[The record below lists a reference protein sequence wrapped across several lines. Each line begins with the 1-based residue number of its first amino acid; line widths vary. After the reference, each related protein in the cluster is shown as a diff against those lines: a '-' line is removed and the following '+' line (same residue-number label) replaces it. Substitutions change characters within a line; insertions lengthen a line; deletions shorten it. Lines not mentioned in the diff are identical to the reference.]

1 MITERD
7 KFYGVVLRH
16 LTRHDGLSKVR
27 EVGDKAGHFC
37 LNDDAFLLV
46 KYSSSESAPWRF
58 TFRPDDIHTLIKDQ
72 NQGGL
77 FGGSYICLVCG
88 FESLCALR
96 EDEWS
101 ALLDLDVVEGQQTIS
116 VHRSP
121 RSLFEV
127 KATCGN
133 LDHKIPASRFPSL
146 VFE

>member
-1 MITERD
+1 MITQRD

-16 LTRHDGLSKVR
+16 LTRHNGSFKVR

-46 KYSSSESAPWRF
+46 KYSSSENSPWRF
-58 TFRPDDIHTLIKDQ
+58 TFCPGDVHTLVEGQ
-72 NQGGL
+72 NHGGL
-77 FGGSYICLVCG
+77 FGGSYVCLVCG

-101 ALLDLDVVEGQQTIS
+101 TLLELNTTKGQQTIS
-116 VHRSP
+116 VQRSP

-127 KATCGN
+127 KETCGN
-133 LDHKIPASRFPSL
+133 LNRKIPASRFPSL

>member
-16 LTRHDGLSKVR
+16 LTRHERLSKVQ

-46 KYSSSESAPWRF
+46 KYSSSNSSPWRF
-58 TFRPDDIHTLIKDQ
+58 TFRPDDIRILIDDL

-77 FGGSYICLVCG
+77 FGDSFVCLVCG

-96 EDEWS
+96 EEEWS
-101 ALLDLDVVEGQQTIS
+101 TLLDLSETSGQQSIS

-121 RSLFEV
+121 GSLFEL
-127 KATCGN
+127 KGSSED